1 MWPADSFPPSKSCKR
16 DRGHPSRAHWAR
28 STLQPLPLA
37 KEHLHR
43 KAQLTA
49 LAGGALKQWPLFRSL
64 EVASVWF
71 PPFRSPSPS
80 GVLLCL
86 GARWGQPRTQTQ
98 GETGKLGARGPAQP
112 SPFGVSSLAASY
124 YLCELRLVGEDDRD
138 AVPSGRPSA

>member
-16 DRGHPSRAHWAR
+16 NRGHPGRAHR
-28 STLQPLPLA
+28 SRPTLQPLPLA

-43 KAQLTA
+43 KAQLVA
-49 LAGGALKQWPLFRSL
+49 WGALQQWPLFRSL
-64 EVASVWF
+64 EAASVWF
-71 PPFRSPSPS
+71 PPSRSPSPF

-98 GETGKLGARGPAQP
+98 GGTGKLGARGPAQP

-138 AVPSGRPSA
+138 AVSSGRPGV